1 MSTCLCMYACL
12 YVYACMH
19 AWMHACMYVCM
30 HACVDVR
37 MYVCMYVS
45 VICMYECVCMH
56 ACCIYIFILYMHLH
70 PSYLSV
76 HSIQLGALD
85 ATYFCGLASMMFLD
99 GQGRST
105 SQKSYTTATKPGQAE
120 LCMVL

>member
-1 MSTCLCMYACL
+1 
-12 YVYACMH
+12 
-19 AWMHACMYVCM
+19 
-30 HACVDVR
+30 
-37 MYVCMYVS
+37 
-45 VICMYECVCMH
+45 MYECVCMH